1 MTIVPTNDLLIVQQ
15 LPDEEPETS
24 WGFLLPPT
32 EEHLNT
38 PLRGKVI
45 FAGNGRRPKMSGAGK
60 DVVACLQTL
69 VDALNGVSDDQWLGS
84 GLTLDLIVNAENVLK
99 RQSEAPDVI
108 PMSLQVGDIIIF
120 SRNGHQS
127 FRVDGQDVLV
137 MQEASVMGVIGS
149 EEAVTN

>member
-1 MTIVPTNDLLIVQQ
+1 
-15 LPDEEPETS
+15 
-24 WGFLLPPT
+24 
-32 EEHLNT
+32 
-38 PLRGKVI
+38 
-45 FAGNGRRPKMSGAGK
+45 MSGAGK